1 MNQLAL
7 GLVLKREGMDLT
19 ASKNSAW
26 IADALDELRSF
37 VRSYPE
43 FTMEQ
48 FRHVRSLLKHPE
60 PSSPNAWGAFTHAAA
75 KAGVIEWTGRYTNA
89 VSTKTHAHPVKVWRA
104 SAN

>member
-26 IADALDELRSF
+26 ISESLEELRSF
-37 VRSYPE
+37 ARSYPE

-48 FRHVRSLLKHPE
+48 FRHVRSHMKLPE
-60 PSSPNAWGAFTHAAA
+60 PTSPKTWGAFTHAAV
-75 KAGVIEWTGRYTNA
+75 KAGIIVWTGRYMNA
-89 VSTKTHAHPVKVWRA
+89 LSSKTHAHPVKVWRA
-104 SAN
+104 A